1 MTTNLADFKIPTIH
15 EAPKIQIKHLETI
28 TEYSETG
35 AKGLGEG
42 GLIGAP
48 GAILSAINNA
58 LEQYGEEIDFFP
70 VHPNDIREVLR
81 RHEQRK

>member
-1 MTTNLADFKIPTIH
+1 MH

-42 GLIGAP
+42 GLIGT
-48 GAILSAINNA
+48 GRYIECN
-58 LEQYGEEIDFFP
+58 Q
-70 VHPNDIREVLR
+70 
-81 RHEQRK
+81 

>member
-1 MTTNLADFKIPTIH
+1 MYEEIKYDKNGTILTTNFADFKIPTMH

-58 LEQYGEEIDFFP
+58 LEQ
-70 VHPNDIREVLR
+70 
-81 RHEQRK
+81 